1 MHKNIL
7 YGKRLRTSYF
17 IRGVSAFM
25 SFRSNPIRLIFTS
38 AFAWISSCTVGAL
51 LLNIAR

>member
-1 MHKNIL
+1 MHINIQHGKNL
-7 YGKRLRTSYF
+7 KPSYF

-25 SFRSNPIRLIFTS
+25 SFRSNPILLILTS